1 MGLTIGFTALLKQ
14 TFKLKADIES
24 INTRLKQFF
33 GSSKKIIID
42 TSSLEIFTKPI
53 TAKVDL
59 DVKKFDLPKESITV
73 PVDFNLDKL
82 KLPKEQLTVPVDY
95 SLSKLKLPK
104 EQLTVPVDYKIS
116 DLNLVDKSL
125 IGVLDTLNISLTK
138 TEELHNKN
146 VKANKVHNDVI
157 QKTSEITKEYS
168 KNVNNLTNT
177 YNKLNTSLQKTAQPE
192 IKVKTEGIDAIKVLR
207 EEFNLSDFAA
217 KSVMVT
223 IGKFGQSLGQSKE
236 IIQGMSLELSKAAA
250 NFAAY
255 TGASTTDEIIE
266 VAKKFGKATLGE
278 TGELKDIGIFINTA
292 SQGFINLTKSIQAT
306 TGASAEQAKQLAI
319 AKEIIAQTEYMSGSA
334 AGAMFDGFTQLNNV
348 LDNFKSILGKVG
360 EIFSDVFG
368 PALKLVNGFLELP
381 FVKSTTAWVI
391 AIGSV
396 TAAYLSIHN
405 ILNKISKEITNVVKH
420 KNDEYLITDLN
431 LRTNRELNNNLKMRS
446 TLLRN
451 LIAHTKT
458 LIKTSR
464 FK

>member
-42 TSSLEIFTKPI
+42 TSSLDIFTKPI
-53 TAKVDL
+53 TTKVNL
-59 DVKKFDLPKESITV
+59 DVKKFDLPKE
-73 PVDFNLDKL
+73 
-82 KLPKEQLTVPVDY
+82 QLTVPVD
-95 SLSKLKLPK
+95 S
-104 EQLTVPVDYKIS
+104 KIS
-116 DLNLVDKSL
+116 ALNLADKSL

-146 VKANKVHNDVI
+146 IKANKTHNDVI
-157 QKTSEITKEYS
+157 KKTSEITKEYS
-168 KNVNNLTNT
+168 NNVNKLTNT
-177 YNKLNTSLQKTAQPE
+177 YAALNSSIQKTVQPE
-192 IKVKTEGIDAIKVLR
+192 IKVKSEGIDAIKILR

-236 IIQGMSLELSKAAA
+236 IIQGMSFELSKAAA

-255 TGASTTDEIIE
+255 TGASTTDEIVEI
-266 VAKKFGKATLGE
+266 AKKFGKATLGE

-292 SQGFINLTKSIQAT
+292 SQGFLNLTKSIQAA

-319 AKEIIAQTEYMSGSA
+319 SKEIIAQTEYMSGA
-334 AGAMFDGFTQLNNV
+334 ASGAMFDGFTQLNNV
-348 LDNFKSILGKVG
+348 LDNFKSILGNVG

-368 PALKLVNGFLELP
+368 PALKLVNSFLEVP
-381 FVKSTTAWVI
+381 FVKSTAAWVI

-396 TAAYLSIHN
+396 TVAYLSIHS
-405 ILNKISKEITNVVKH
+405 ILNKISNEITNLVKH

-431 LRTNRELNNNLKMRS
+431 LRTNKELNNNLKQRS
-446 TLLRN
+446 ALLRN
-451 LIAHTKT
+451 LITSTKT